1 MVHCPAGC
9 CATPTTTRIT
19 GTESIVPAVGSFGT
33 DGREAVCDTAVGLK
47 ERSVDGA
54 SVSFSLQRAWIRT
67 DGADQAMS

>member
-1 MVHCPAGC
+1 
-9 CATPTTTRIT
+9 
-19 GTESIVPAVGSFGT
+19 
-33 DGREAVCDTAVGLK
+33 VCDTAVGLK